1 MCGLC
6 GVWGG
11 RAHWTGRPQSPDFL
25 TATAV
30 APPLR
35 DRLQQLGF
43 VNRLIGP
50 FGVTARDWEGVQW
63 IVESVNGGSEI
74 VSDIAALWPAV
85 ERLSLRRID
94 PLSATTLAAFASGRK
109 Q

>member
-6 GVWGG
+6 GVWRG
-11 RAHWTGRPQSPDFL
+11 RAHWTRRPQSPDVL
-25 TATAV
+25 TVTAV
-30 APPLR
+30 TPPLR

-50 FGVTARDWEGVQW
+50 FGVTARDFEGVQW
-63 IVESVNGGSEI
+63 IVKSVNGGSEI
-74 VSDIAALWPAV
+74 VSDIATLWPAV
-85 ERLSLRRID
+85 ERLSRRRID

-109 Q
+109 H